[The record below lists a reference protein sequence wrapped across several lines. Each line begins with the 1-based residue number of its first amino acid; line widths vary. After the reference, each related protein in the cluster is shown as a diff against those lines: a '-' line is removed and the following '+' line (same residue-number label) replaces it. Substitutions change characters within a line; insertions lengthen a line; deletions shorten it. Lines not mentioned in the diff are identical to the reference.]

1 MLGRLFRLLDR
12 HISQLESKGTEMSE
26 KEAAALGRVAATLE
40 KLIQIERTSA
50 TNKPKAPSKDL
61 QFLRKKIAERI
72 DELDNRKQ

>member
-1 MLGRLFRLLDR
+1 
-12 HISQLESKGTEMSE
+12 MSE